1 MVSNLYTRRIPLVSV
16 GCRAMSASE
25 RAYRHVKEQV
35 LDGSIP
41 GGELICENE
50 IAEQLGMSRT
60 PVRAAFGQLESEG
73 LLRLYPKR
81 GALVVPVSAQETEAV
96 METRWVI
103 ERYAIERVVERPGDV
118 PQQLARGRRR
128 PDRPRGHRLRRRR
141 PRLPPR
147 ARRRHRQLDP
157 AHALRLTARPPAP
170 HGPRDRALTRPSPAK
185 RHRAPRAGRS
195 PRRRRRR
202 PRVQRPAHP
211 PRRRTRSDPRP
222 SSRVCGGRTRPR
234 ATRRTAARPASRPT
248 RGSTGEPSP

>member
-1 MVSNLYTRRIPLVSV
+1 
-16 GCRAMSASE
+16 MSASE

-41 GGELICENE
+41 GGDLISENE

-118 PQQLARGRRR
+118 PQQLLAAVDAQTDLEGTAFVDADRAFHRALVAGTGNSILLTLYDSLRDRQRRMAHATVRSPGQRQRSVTEHRALAEALAAGDADRAFNVLRTHLDGALEAIRGR
-128 PDRPRGHRLRRRR
+128 
-141 PRLPPR
+141 
-147 ARRRHRQLDP
+147 
-157 AHALRLTARPPAP
+157 
-170 HGPRDRALTRPSPAK
+170 
-185 RHRAPRAGRS
+185 
-195 PRRRRRR
+195 
-202 PRVQRPAHP
+202 
-211 PRRRTRSDPRP
+211 
-222 SSRVCGGRTRPR
+222 
-234 ATRRTAARPASRPT
+234 
-248 RGSTGEPSP
+248 